1 MHPVVSR
8 LILQLA
14 LSAAFGAGQLIFAM
28 AASQASLASAGTQV
42 QPSMSAIIAAPP
54 APAGIGWG

>member
-1 MHPVVSR
+1 MHIVIHR

-14 LSAAFGAGQLIFAM
+14 LGAAFGAGQLIFAM
-28 AASQASLASAGTQV
+28 AASHASLVGASMQV
-42 QPSMSAIIAAPP
+42 QPGAAAIVTAPS